1 MSDTT
6 KVLLG
11 VQKALART
19 GATCT
24 ITRTTTSR
32 DPSNPTKV
40 VTVVD
45 TYTVPGIVYPQTKY
59 DPASASWTTRTLF
72 IPDLLGV
79 EDTRAP
85 GVKLNSLT
93 SIVWYSKLG
102 DVVQTADGHKYRLLE
117 NEQPQLVGQTVA
129 CIHQAVNL

>member
-1 MSDTT
+1 MSDAT
-6 KVLLG
+6 KVLLW

-45 TYTVPGIVYPQTKY
+45 TYTAPAIVYPQTKY

-79 EDTRAP
+79 RDETDTL
-85 GVKLNSLT
+85 LNSLT

-129 CIHQAVNL
+129 CIHQAVNV

>member
-1 MSDTT
+1 MSDTER
-6 KVLLG
+6 VLLG

-24 ITRTTTSR
+24 ITRSVTSR
-32 DPSNPTKV
+32 DPTNPTKV
-40 VTVVD
+40 VSTVY
-45 TYTVPGIVYPQTKY
+45 TYTLPGLVYPKTTY
-59 DPASASWTTRTLF
+59 DPASASTVTRTMF

-79 EDTRAP
+79 EDTRVP

-93 SIVWYSKLG
+93 SLVWFTQLG
-102 DVVQTADGHKYRLLE
+102 DTPTATDGHKYKLLE

-129 CIHQAVNL
+129 CLHQAVNL